1 MFSWAF
7 FDFWIAQ
14 KAEFCIIE
22 NKELYREF
30 PQYASCGGRMTGT
43 IIGGA
48 GFRDGGNICGDRW
61 EKRLGIEM
69 NMKKVCCLFLAVML
83 VTAMAGWVMPV
94 SAAAEGT
101 AGSSDMSSANADAL
115 ARRLLSLDESAP
127 LVMAGLLVVGV
138 GALCGAAVLK
148 FRK

>member
-1 MFSWAF
+1 MGF

-30 PQYASCGGRMTGT
+30 PQYASCGGEDDRYNHW
-43 IIGGA
+43 
-48 GFRDGGNICGDRW
+48 RRLVPRWGNICGDRW

-115 ARRLLSLDESAP
+115 ARRLLSLDEAAP

>member
-1 MFSWAF
+1 
-7 FDFWIAQ
+7 
-14 KAEFCIIE
+14 
-22 NKELYREF
+22 
-30 PQYASCGGRMTGT
+30 
-43 IIGGA
+43 
-48 GFRDGGNICGDRW
+48 
-61 EKRLGIEM
+61 M

-101 AGSSDMSSANADAL
+101 TGNSDMSSANADAL
-115 ARRLLSLDESAP
+115 ARRLLSLDEAAP

-138 GALCGAAVLK
+138 GALCGAAVVK

>member
-48 GFRDGGNICGDRW
+48 GFRDGGI
-61 EKRLGIEM
+61 
-69 NMKKVCCLFLAVML
+69 F
-83 VTAMAGWVMPV
+83 AGT
-94 SAAAEGT
+94 G
-101 AGSSDMSSANADAL
+101 G
-115 ARRLLSLDESAP
+115 
-127 LVMAGLLVVGV
+127 
-138 GALCGAAVLK
+138 
-148 FRK
+148 RKGWG

>member
-1 MFSWAF
+1 M
-7 FDFWIAQ
+7 
-14 KAEFCIIE
+14 
-22 NKELYREF
+22 
-30 PQYASCGGRMTGT
+30 
-43 IIGGA
+43 
-48 GFRDGGNICGDRW
+48 ICGNRW

-83 VTAMAGWVMPV
+83 VTAMAGWVMPALV
-94 SAAAEGT
+94 AAEGT

-115 ARRLLSLDESAP
+115 ASRLLSLDEAAP

-138 GALCGAAVLK
+138 GALCGAAVVK

>member
-1 MFSWAF
+1 M
-7 FDFWIAQ
+7 
-14 KAEFCIIE
+14 
-22 NKELYREF
+22 
-30 PQYASCGGRMTGT
+30 
-43 IIGGA
+43 
-48 GFRDGGNICGDRW
+48 ICGNRW

-69 NMKKVCCLFLAVML
+69 NMKKVCCLFLAVVL
-83 VTAMAGWVMPV
+83 VTAMAGWAMPA

-101 AGSSDMSSANADAL
+101 AGRSDRSSAKTDAP
-115 ARRLLSLDESAP
+115 ARRLLSLDEAAP

>member
-1 MFSWAF
+1 
-7 FDFWIAQ
+7 
-14 KAEFCIIE
+14 
-22 NKELYREF
+22 
-30 PQYASCGGRMTGT
+30 
-43 IIGGA
+43 
-48 GFRDGGNICGDRW
+48 
-61 EKRLGIEM
+61 M

-83 VTAMAGWVMPV
+83 VTAMAGWVMPAL
-94 SAAAEGT
+94 AAAEGT

-115 ARRLLSLDESAP
+115 ARRLLSLDEAAP

>member
-1 MFSWAF
+1 MDCAK
-7 FDFWIAQ
+7 DRI
-14 KAEFCIIE
+14 
-22 NKELYREF
+22 LYNRKQGIVPGVPTVRKLWGEDDRYNHWRRLV
-30 PQYASCGGRMTGT
+30 PRWG
-43 IIGGA
+43 I
-48 GFRDGGNICGDRW
+48 ICGARW

-115 ARRLLSLDESAP
+115 ARRLLSLDEAAP